1 MLTSLALIFLVGLSA
16 AAICGYLHLPRI
28 IGMLFTGIILGPHVL
43 GLLDDK
49 ILSISS
55 ELRQIALIIILLK
68 AGLSLNLADLKKVG
82 RPAVM
87 MAFVPASFEICGYLL
102 CAPMILGI
110 TRIESAVMGAVLAA
124 VSPAVVVPRMVQLM
138 ENGYGTEKS
147 IPQMILAGAS
157 CDDIFV
163 IVLFSTFARIAQGGT
178 ADFTQ
183 FLNIPVS
190 IVLGILLGAAVGYL
204 LSLFFETAYAKEHY
218 VRNSMKVIV
227 VLGLSFLL
235 MAVETWAKPYV
246 SVSGLLAVV
255 SMACVLKMKCPK
267 SVSGR
272 LSEKFGKLWIAAEV
286 VLFVMVGAAVDIRY
300 TATAG
305 GAAVVMIL
313 LALIF
318 RAAGVCV
325 CMAGTALNKKERL
338 FTVIAYLPKATV
350 QAAIG
355 SVPMAMGL
363 SCGQIVLSVAVL
375 AILITAPLGAIGMD
389 MTYRRLL
396 KRQE

>member
-138 ENGYGTEKS
+138 ENRYGTEKS

-163 IVLFSTFARIAQGGT
+163 IVLFSTFTGMAQGGT

>member
-163 IVLFSTFARIAQGGT
+163 IVLFSTFAGMAQGGT

-255 SMACVLKMKCPK
+255 SMACALKMKCPK

-305 GAAVVMIL
+305 GVAVVMIL

>member
-138 ENGYGTEKS
+138 ENRYGTEKS

-163 IVLFSTFARIAQGGT
+163 IVLFSTFAGMAQGGT

-183 FLNIPVS
+183 FLNVPVS

-338 FTVIAYLPKATV
+338 FTVIAYLPKVTV

-389 MTYRRLL
+389 VTYRRLL